1 MRQYLAL
8 GLLALALLA
17 KAGELRAEDYVEPA
31 ARDLAADER
40 AVLRWPWRFAVSVP
54 SIDGVPIDAS
64 GSPYAGSGRAVL
76 APGRHEVV
84 FEATHGGSVA
94 HCGMYTTRRF
104 TLDLDLGPG
113 RSYLAQ
119 SQKRSIDC
127 SVYLWVED
135 EASPEILAGEP
146 PPGDPGRLLASL
158 EARSARLL
166 DETFAATRAAAEA
179 GEPAAL
185 LRFGIWQLLGDAPL
199 AAADPAAARSW
210 LTRAARAGVAEATP
224 LLERIA
230 AVDSVR
236 NPR

>member
-1 MRQYLAL
+1 MMRRFA
-8 GLLALALLA
+8 AALLA
-17 KAGELRAEDYVEPA
+17 VVLVVAATAALAEDYVEPA
-31 ARDLAADER
+31 ARDLPPDVR
-40 AVLRWPWRFAVSVP
+40 AVLRWPCCFTVSVP
-54 SIDGVPIDAS
+54 SIDGVPIDAL

-76 APGRHEVV
+76 TPGRHEVV

-104 TLDLDLGPG
+104 TLELDLGPG

-166 DETFAATRAAAEA
+166 DETFKATRAAAEA

-185 LRFGIWQLLGDAPL
+185 LRLGIWHLLGDAPL

-210 LTRAARAGVAEATP
+210 LTQAAGAGVAEATP
-224 LLERIA
+224 LLERLA
-230 AVDSVR
+230 AVDSGR

>member
-1 MRQYLAL
+1 MRQHLVL
-8 GLLALALLA
+8 GLLALVLSATAAL
-17 KAGELRAEDYVEPA
+17 AEDYVEPA
-31 ARDLAADER
+31 ARDLPAEQV
-40 AVLRWPWRFAVSVP
+40 AVLRWPCCVTVRVP
-54 SIDGVPIDAS
+54 SIDDVPIDAS
-64 GSPYAGSGRAVL
+64 GSPFAGSGRAVL
-76 APGRHEVV
+76 TPGPHRVV

-94 HCGMYTTRRF
+94 HCGMSTTRRF

-119 SQKRSIDC
+119 SQKRSVDC

-158 EARSARLL
+158 EARSARLV

-185 LRFGIWQLLGDAPL
+185 LRLGIWHLLGDAPL

-230 AVDSVR
+230 AVDSGR